1 MGSLTALDIVT
12 LFLVG
17 GAAVLGG
24 MRGFVGEVLSLFA
37 WVAAVIAL
45 KFFFAPVAD
54 WLTHVMRGPG
64 SATVLAFAM
73 VFLVVFVAGKWV
85 AAAISARVRRS
96 AIGPLDRVLGVGFGA
111 MKGLLIAT
119 LIFLVVS
126 LAYQVWAG
134 SASARPAWMTESR
147 SYPLLDVTSRA
158 VVNYVEERRHEH
170 AVPARASAAHA
181 S

>member
-1 MGSLTALDIVT
+1 MASLTSLDIIT
-12 LFLVG
+12 LLLVG
-17 GAAVLGG
+17 GAGVLGG

-45 KFFFAPVAD
+45 KFLFAPVAD
-54 WLTHVMRGPG
+54 WLTHVVHGPG
-64 SATVLAFAM
+64 SATVLAFAI

-85 AAAISARVRRS
+85 AASISARVRRS

-119 LIFLVVS
+119 LLFLIVS

-134 SASARPAWMTESR
+134 NAAARPAWMAQSR

-158 VVNYVEERRHEH
+158 VVNYVEQRRHEH
-170 AVPARASAAHA
+170 AAPAQSGSAK
-181 S
+181 